1 MLRKARIILSV
12 VIFGLIT
19 FYFLDFAEILPN
31 SFHRLA
37 HIQFVPAL
45 MSLSFIILAVLI
57 LITLLLGRIYC
68 STICPMGI
76 FQDIVTW
83 ISKKTAKKKKR
94 FRYSPARNIL
104 RWGVLGVT
112 AIAFLFGF
120 TVILGL
126 LDPYSA
132 FGRMT
137 VNVFKPVYMLGNNL
151 LESIF
156 SSFNN
161 YTFYQVDA
169 SLLSISSFIIGLL
182 TFLVIGFLAWK
193 YGRTWCNTICP
204 VGTLLG
210 FLSRFSLFKV
220 RIDTEKCNHCGLCA
234 TKCKASCINSPEQT
248 IDYSRCVDC
257 FDCLGECRQNAL
269 SYTTPLKT
277 EVYRIEAAD
286 PYAENPY
293 DDSDRIQNEAY
304 NDLRP
309 GVANLPDKEI
319 IAQYDTIFVGS
330 PCWWHQPA
338 MVVCTFLEAYDLK
351 DKVVIPFF
359 TYGATTYLNESMQKI
374 YKVTPE
380 SKHLPETLPE
390 DLNPDDITTPGPPDD
405 AGIDMPSSANGTEA
419 WLRRIGI
426 IK

>member
-45 MSLSFIILAVLI
+45 MSLSFIILVVLV

-94 FRYSPARNIL
+94 FRYSPAKNML

-161 YTFYQVDA
+161 YTFSPEYLVLYYRTVDVFGNWFSGMEIRA
-169 SLLSISSFIIGLL
+169 YLVQHNMPGRHVTRLSEPLL
-182 TFLVIGFLAWK
+182 TV
-193 YGRTWCNTICP
+193 
-204 VGTLLG
+204 
-210 FLSRFSLFKV
+210 
-220 RIDTEKCNHCGLCA
+220 
-234 TKCKASCINSPEQT
+234 
-248 IDYSRCVDC
+248 
-257 FDCLGECRQNAL
+257 
-269 SYTTPLKT
+269 
-277 EVYRIEAAD
+277 
-286 PYAENPY
+286 
-293 DDSDRIQNEAY
+293 
-304 NDLRP
+304 
-309 GVANLPDKEI
+309 
-319 IAQYDTIFVGS
+319 
-330 PCWWHQPA
+330 
-338 MVVCTFLEAYDLK
+338 
-351 DKVVIPFF
+351 
-359 TYGATTYLNESMQKI
+359 
-374 YKVTPE
+374 
-380 SKHLPETLPE
+380 
-390 DLNPDDITTPGPPDD
+390 
-405 AGIDMPSSANGTEA
+405 
-419 WLRRIGI
+419 
-426 IK
+426 